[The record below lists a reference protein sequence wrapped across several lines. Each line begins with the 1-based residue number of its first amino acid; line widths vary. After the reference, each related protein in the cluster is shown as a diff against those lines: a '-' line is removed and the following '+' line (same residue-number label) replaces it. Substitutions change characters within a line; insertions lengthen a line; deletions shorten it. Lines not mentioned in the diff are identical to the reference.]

1 MSKPLERK
9 SRTCR
14 SNFCPIKA
22 PSCAFPGFTNTEERA
37 EQPHELSAGPEAPE
51 GPCVPSPLP
60 WTTMSPGQ
68 AQQPRFS
75 KCGDWTGC
83 LQFYCLFC
91 HPPFVIWNDFC
102 GYLLRLFCLHCKVF
116 GPGRHLQMFG
126 LHSAWWGHL
135 GCYHKFFSHPSFPLL
150 PVRNMEICL
159 PITFSTT
166 LGTKIYIHKTDF
178 QIFFLD
184 WYRLNGL
191 LLLP

>member
-1 MSKPLERK
+1 MCFSWVHQHGGEGRAAPWAPCRTSGSWGPMCPLTTALGHHEPRAG
-9 SRTCR
+9 TA
-14 SNFCPIKA
+14 A
-22 PSCAFPGFTNTEERA
+22 PFQQMWRLNR
-37 EQPHELSAGPEAPE
+37 LSS
-51 GPCVPSPLP
+51 VLL
-60 WTTMSPGQ
+60 TV
-68 AQQPRFS
+68 
-75 KCGDWTGC
+75 
-83 LQFYCLFC
+83 
-91 HPPFVIWNDFC
+91 VIWNDFC

-126 LHSAWWGHL
+126 LRLAWCGHL

-191 LLLP
+191 LP